1 MKHRSAAFM
10 FADTTPTETVGD
22 GVRRQLFG
30 FNDSIL
36 MARVEFEDGAVGDI
50 HSHPHTQVSYVE
62 SGEFDVFIDGV
73 ENRERATID
82 VVDDRRE
89 RDEGND
95 DPPEFS
101 LHHDSPSPRKS
112 SRAGL
117 KPSSSAPALRQTA
130 P

>member
-22 GVRRQLFG
+22 GIRRQLLG
-30 FNDSIL
+30 HNDSIL

-73 ENRERATID
+73 EKRVGPGDSFYVHPNVDHGAVCRKAGALLDVFSPVRED
-82 VVDDRRE
+82 FLRE
-89 RDEGND
+89 GE
-95 DPPEFS
+95 S
-101 LHHDSPSPRKS
+101 
-112 SRAGL
+112 
-117 KPSSSAPALRQTA
+117 
-130 P
+130 